1 MYKNNLGYDYLDGR
15 AIINDEESEI
25 VKFIF
30 DKYVEYNQNP
40 PSVLVENLIE
50 DYAARGEELTYDEA
64 KSRVSE
70 YSIECYILDEV
81 KERLPN
87 VEQHLSDGR
96 VRYRGETNGSIST
109 PLIDKGT
116 YEKLQLIMKKKDE

>member
-1 MYKNNLGYDYLDGR
+1 MYKKHLGYDCIDGKVV
-15 AIINDEESEI
+15 INEEESEI

-81 KERLPN
+81 KERWPN

-96 VRYRGETNGSIST
+96 VQYRGKTNGSIST